1 MPNED
6 LIRAYK
12 NTRKLIDED
21 IQNKETIINEYIDL
35 VDKIN
40 YYETSSKSISNDTNV
55 ELGKMFK
62 NPIEI
67 AIYNNFQRYN
77 DKLKTLNSTSN
88 NNERTIT
95 DSSKFLASV
104 YDFKNK

>member
-12 NTRKLIDED
+12 NTRKMIEQDM
-21 IQNKETIINEYIDL
+21 QNKETIINEYIDL

-40 YYETSSKSISNDTNV
+40 YYDTSSKSISKDTNV

-67 AIYNNFQRYN
+67 AIYNNFQKYN
-77 DKLKTLNSTSN
+77 DKFKNQNSY
-88 NNERTIT
+88 NNENSINE
-95 DSSKFLASV
+95 SSKFLASV